1 MSLIS
6 KQINELREYAKTRK
20 GELAKLINDAADTI
34 EMLSAKLHASQMER
48 SSQYYH
54 DGWVPV
60 DERKPD
66 NKYDDWVIGQI
77 REKDSGYLW
86 IPSVVEYRESKDD
99 WYVEGIGWLK
109 LNQDDAFEVIAWM
122 PLPKK
127 YVPKEK

>member
-6 KQINELREYAKTRK
+6 KQINELREYAKVRK

-48 SSQYYH
+48 SSQYYN
-54 DGWVPV
+54 DGWLPV
-60 DERKPD
+60 DERNPD

-77 REKDSGYLW
+77 REKSSGYLW
-86 IPSVVEYRESKDD
+86 IPSVVEYRKSKDD

-109 LNQDDAFEVIAWM
+109 SNPDDAFEVIAWM